1 MKNKVFLILLLVFV
15 IFAIASNINI
25 VQAVQTKGTTTKDK
39 DMKTYTKQD
48 YSSDTSLSGVIS
60 GGDSFID
67 AGKDGSAQIDK
78 GSLQNASSSIYNIL
92 LICGMIVAVLIGA
105 ILGIK
110 FMIGS
115 VEEKAEIKAALVP
128 FIIGCVVV
136 FGAFGIWKI
145 VVTIGNNFSIGRNSI
160 IECTG
165 VLRELG
171 EECIIG
177 ENVGIAA
184 NAFISVRGKLVIG
197 NDCIFGPGL
206 SIFTENHNFRDISKP
221 IRLQGATRKGVEIGN
236 DCWFGANVTVLDGV
250 KIGNKCVI
258 AAGAVITKDI
268 PDFSIVGGVPAKV
281 IRYRKELSEE
291 DKI

>member
-39 DMKTYTKQD
+39 DMNTYTKQD
-48 YSSDTSLSGVIS
+48 YGSDTSLSGVIS

-67 AGKDGSAQIDK
+67 AGKDGSGQIDK

-145 VVTIGNNFSIGRNSI
+145 VVTIGNNF
-160 IECTG
+160 
-165 VLRELG
+165 
-171 EECIIG
+171 
-177 ENVGIAA
+177 
-184 NAFISVRGKLVIG
+184 
-197 NDCIFGPGL
+197 
-206 SIFTENHNFRDISKP
+206 
-221 IRLQGATRKGVEIGN
+221 
-236 DCWFGANVTVLDGV
+236 
-250 KIGNKCVI
+250 
-258 AAGAVITKDI
+258 
-268 PDFSIVGGVPAKV
+268 
-281 IRYRKELSEE
+281 
-291 DKI
+291 

>member
-115 VEEKAEIKAALVP
+115 VEEKAEYKKSFMPL
-128 FIIGCVVV
+128 IIGIVLVV
-136 FGAFGIWKI
+136 AA
-145 VVTIGNNFSIGRNSI
+145 TA
-160 IECTG
+160 
-165 VLRELG
+165 
-171 EECIIG
+171 
-177 ENVGIAA
+177 IAS
-184 NAFISVRGKLVIG
+184 F
-197 NDCIFGPGL
+197 
-206 SIFTENHNFRDISKP
+206 IFTMAE
-221 IRLQGATRKGVEIGN
+221 
-236 DCWFGANVTVLDGV
+236 
-250 KIGNKCVI
+250 
-258 AAGAVITKDI
+258 
-268 PDFSIVGGVPAKV
+268 
-281 IRYRKELSEE
+281 
-291 DKI
+291 